1 MIVQLSNKEKDN
13 LYYLCYVIEALGRNT
28 NNRRKTIVG
37 ALGKSNIEFIYLNA
51 EVMHSESIDAV
62 CHEFIEKCNI
72 KYGDYDIEVYCKDK
86 PPRALAIGRLYSR
99 LIISLLEDEDD
110 LISKTIEI
118 LSSWLVDEI
127 TNFNSSLYYSVL
139 GYLKECYLQ
148 GEILDY

>member
-1 MIVQLSNKEKDN
+1 MQLSNKEKDN
-13 LYYLCYVIEALGRNT
+13 LYYLCYVIEALGRKT
-28 NNRRKTIVG
+28 NNRRKTIVS